1 MKVSRLR
8 DDLHRVHIGRVALQ
22 DSVSQEDEPVS
33 DFQLK
38 LLDAM
43 VVIECYAERES
54 RGQLNAPGAA
64 LPNQDRRGMSGV
76 HDSCDTGGM
85 VDPYDL
91 PGHKVAI
98 IGEPV

>member
-1 MKVSRLR
+1 MTISIAFTLAALRSR
-8 DDLHRVHIGRVALQ
+8 IP
-22 DSVSQEDEPVS
+22 SVRKTSRSPTSSQ
-33 DFQLK
+33 